1 MKVCAAFL
9 LIATAAV
16 AADVSDLPPLIAT
29 NTPIV
34 EPDAIIND
42 ADRSSEE
49 IIDEYKLFTTN
60 WWKYVDLA
68 AGLSL
73 GMYQPYVERARSY
86 DCNSEF
92 MGFGL

>member
-1 MKVCAAFL
+1 MKFCAAFL
-9 LIATAAV
+9 LIATAAM

-29 NTPIV
+29 STAVV
-34 EPDAIIND
+34 EPEAIIND
-42 ADRSSEE
+42 AERSSVE
-49 IIDEYKLFTTN
+49 IIDEYKLFVTN

-68 AGLSL
+68 AGFSL

-92 MGFGL
+92 TGFGL